1 MDDKR
6 KISLFFF
13 ILVLI
18 FFYMPIMMLVI
29 LSFNNGR
36 GFSWEGFSLK
46 WYLELFIKSPD
57 LWEAFLR
64 SVLIAVT
71 SSVISVV
78 IATLGAI
85 AIKWYNFKVKNYV
98 KFVSYIPL
106 VIPDIIMG
114 ISLAIFFAN
123 FRIPFL
129 GIEGIP
135 LSLWTVFIAH
145 TTFNV
150 PFALFIIMSRL
161 DEFDYAVVEAAHD
174 LGASE
179 FQTLVKVIIPIMM
192 PGIISGFL
200 MAMTL
205 SFDDYVITSFVSGNG
220 EPTLPLY
227 IYSSIKRGVSPVVN
241 ALSVILIIGTIIL
254 TFSSRKLQ
262 KNLLG

>member
-18 FFYMPIMMLVI
+18 FFYLPILMLVV
-29 LSFNNGR
+29 LSFNNSR
-36 GFSWEGFSLK
+36 GFSWGGFSLK
-46 WYLELFIKSPD
+46 WYIELFRNSPD
-57 LWEAFLR
+57 LWEAVLR
-64 SVLIAVT
+64 SILIALG
-71 SSVISVV
+71 SSFLSVV

-85 AIKWYNFKVKNYV
+85 AIKWYNFKVKKYV
-98 KFVSYIPL
+98 KFISYIPL

-123 FRIPFL
+123 IVK
-129 GIEGIP
+129 GGVP
-135 LSLWTVFIAH
+135 LSMWTIFIAH
-145 TTFNV
+145 TTFNI

-161 DEFDYAVVEAAHD
+161 DEFDYSVVEAAYD

-179 FQTLVKVIIPIMM
+179 FTTLVKVIIPMMM
-192 PGIISGFL
+192 PGIIAGFL
-200 MAMTL
+200 MAVTL
-205 SFDDYVITSFVSGNG
+205 SFDDFVITSFVSGNG
-220 EPTLPLY
+220 QPTLPIY
-227 IYSSIKRGVSPVVN
+227 IYASIKRGVSPVVN

>member
-6 KISLFFF
+6 RISLFFF

-18 FFYMPIMMLVI
+18 FFYLPILMLVV
-29 LSFNNGR
+29 LSFNNSR
-36 GFSWEGFSLK
+36 GFSWGGFSLK
-46 WYLELFIKSPD
+46 WYIELFRNSPD
-57 LWEAFLR
+57 LWEAVLR
-64 SVLIAVT
+64 SILIALG
-71 SSVISVV
+71 SSFLSVV

-85 AIKWYNFKVKNYV
+85 AIKWYNFKVKKYV
-98 KFVSYIPL
+98 KFISYIPL

-123 FRIPFL
+123 IVK
-129 GIEGIP
+129 GGVP
-135 LSLWTVFIAH
+135 LSMWTIFIAH
-145 TTFNV
+145 TTFNI

-161 DEFDYAVVEAAHD
+161 DEFDYSVVEAAYD

-179 FQTLVKVIIPIMM
+179 FTTLVKVIIPMMM
-192 PGIISGFL
+192 PGIIAGFL
-200 MAMTL
+200 MAVTL
-205 SFDDYVITSFVSGNG
+205 SFDDFVITSFVSGNG
-220 EPTLPLY
+220 QPTLPIY
-227 IYSSIKRGVSPVVN
+227 IYASIKRGLSPVVN

>member
-6 KISLFFF
+6 RISLFFF

-18 FFYMPIMMLVI
+18 FFYLPILMLVV
-29 LSFNNGR
+29 LSFNNSR
-36 GFSWEGFSLK
+36 GFSWGGFSLK
-46 WYLELFIKSPD
+46 WYIELFRNSPD
-57 LWEAFLR
+57 LWEAVLR
-64 SVLIAVT
+64 SILIALG
-71 SSVISVV
+71 SSFLSVV

-85 AIKWYNFKVKNYV
+85 AIKWYNFKVKKYV
-98 KFVSYIPL
+98 KFISYIPL

-123 FRIPFL
+123 IIK
-129 GIEGIP
+129 GGVP
-135 LSLWTVFIAH
+135 LSMWTIFIAH
-145 TTFNV
+145 TTFNI

-161 DEFDYAVVEAAHD
+161 DEFDYSVVEAAYD

-179 FQTLVKVIIPIMM
+179 FTTLVKVIIPMMM
-192 PGIISGFL
+192 PGIIAGFL
-200 MAMTL
+200 MAVTL
-205 SFDDYVITSFVSGNG
+205 SFDDFVITSFVSGNG
-220 EPTLPLY
+220 QPTLPIY
-227 IYSSIKRGVSPVVN
+227 IYASIKRGVSPVVN

>member
-6 KISLFFF
+6 RISLFFF

-18 FFYMPIMMLVI
+18 FFYLPIIMLVV
-29 LSFNNGR
+29 LSFNNSR
-36 GFSWEGFSLK
+36 GFSWGGFSLK
-46 WYLELFIKSPD
+46 WYIELFRNSPD
-57 LWEAFLR
+57 LWEAVLR
-64 SVLIAVT
+64 SILIAIG
-71 SSVISVV
+71 SSFLSVV

-85 AIKWYNFKVKNYV
+85 AIKWYNFKVKKYV
-98 KFVSYIPL
+98 KFISYIPL

-123 FRIPFL
+123 IIK
-129 GIEGIP
+129 GGVP
-135 LSLWTVFIAH
+135 LSMWTIFIAH
-145 TTFNV
+145 TTFNI

-161 DEFDYAVVEAAHD
+161 DEFDYSVVEAAYD

-179 FQTLVKVIIPIMM
+179 FTTLVKVIIPMMM
-192 PGIISGFL
+192 PGIIAGFL
-200 MAMTL
+200 MAVTL
-205 SFDDYVITSFVSGNG
+205 SFDDFVITSFVSGNG
-220 EPTLPLY
+220 QPTLPIY
-227 IYSSIKRGVSPVVN
+227 IYASIKRGVSPVVN

>member
-6 KISLFFF
+6 RISLFFF

-18 FFYMPIMMLVI
+18 FFYLPILMLVV
-29 LSFNNGR
+29 LSFNNSR
-36 GFSWEGFSLK
+36 GFSWGGFSLK
-46 WYLELFIKSPD
+46 WYIELFRNSPD
-57 LWEAFLR
+57 LWEAVLR
-64 SVLIAVT
+64 SILIALG
-71 SSVISVV
+71 SSFLSVV

-85 AIKWYNFKVKNYV
+85 AIKWYNFKVKKYV
-98 KFVSYIPL
+98 KFISYIPL

-123 FRIPFL
+123 IVK
-129 GIEGIP
+129 GGVP
-135 LSLWTVFIAH
+135 LSMWTIFIAH
-145 TTFNV
+145 TTFNI

-161 DEFDYAVVEAAHD
+161 DEFDYSVVEAAYD

-179 FQTLVKVIIPIMM
+179 FTTLVKVIIPMMM
-192 PGIISGFL
+192 PGIIAGFL
-200 MAMTL
+200 MAVTL
-205 SFDDYVITSFVSGNG
+205 SFDDFVITSFVSGNG
-220 EPTLPLY
+220 QPTLPIY
-227 IYSSIKRGVSPVVN
+227 IYASIKRGVSPVVN

>member
-6 KISLFFF
+6 RISLFFF

-18 FFYMPIMMLVI
+18 FFYLPIIMLVV
-29 LSFNNGR
+29 LSFNNSR
-36 GFSWEGFSLK
+36 GFSWGGFSLK
-46 WYLELFIKSPD
+46 WYIELFRNSPD
-57 LWEAFLR
+57 LWEAVLR
-64 SVLIAVT
+64 SILIALA
-71 SSVISVV
+71 SSFLSVV

-85 AIKWYNFKVKNYV
+85 AIKWYNFKVKKYV
-98 KFVSYIPL
+98 KFISYIPL

-123 FRIPFL
+123 IVK
-129 GIEGIP
+129 GGVP
-135 LSLWTVFIAH
+135 LSMWTIFIAH
-145 TTFNV
+145 TTFNI

-161 DEFDYAVVEAAHD
+161 DEFDYSVVEAAYD

-179 FQTLVKVIIPIMM
+179 FTTLVKVIIPMMM
-192 PGIISGFL
+192 PGIIAGFL
-200 MAMTL
+200 MAVTL
-205 SFDDYVITSFVSGNG
+205 SFDDFVITSFVSGNG
-220 EPTLPLY
+220 QPTLPIY
-227 IYSSIKRGVSPVVN
+227 IYASIKRGVSPVVN

>member
-6 KISLFFF
+6 RVSLFFF

-18 FFYMPIMMLVI
+18 FFYLPIVMLVV
-29 LSFNNGR
+29 LSFNNSR
-36 GFSWEGFSLK
+36 GFSWGGFSLK
-46 WYLELFIKSPD
+46 WYIELFRNSPD
-57 LWEAFLR
+57 LWEAVLR
-64 SVLIAVT
+64 SILIALG
-71 SSVISVV
+71 SSFLSVV

-85 AIKWYNFKVKNYV
+85 AIKWYNFKVKKYV
-98 KFVSYIPL
+98 KFISYIPL

-123 FRIPFL
+123 IVK
-129 GIEGIP
+129 GGVP
-135 LSLWTVFIAH
+135 LSMWTIFIAH
-145 TTFNV
+145 TTFNI

-161 DEFDYAVVEAAHD
+161 DEFDYSVVEAAYD

-179 FQTLVKVIIPIMM
+179 FTTLIKVIIPMMM
-192 PGIISGFL
+192 PGIIAGFL
-200 MAMTL
+200 MAVTL
-205 SFDDYVITSFVSGNG
+205 SFDDFVITSFVSGNG
-220 EPTLPLY
+220 QPTLPIY
-227 IYSSIKRGVSPVVN
+227 IYASIKRGVSPVVN

>member
-6 KISLFFF
+6 RISLFFF

-18 FFYMPIMMLVI
+18 FFYLPIIMLVV
-29 LSFNNGR
+29 LSFNNSR
-36 GFSWEGFSLK
+36 GFSWGGFSLK
-46 WYLELFIKSPD
+46 WYIELFRNSPD
-57 LWEAFLR
+57 LWEAVLR
-64 SVLIAVT
+64 SILIAIG
-71 SSVISVV
+71 SSFLSVV

-85 AIKWYNFKVKNYV
+85 AIKWYNFKVKKYV
-98 KFVSYIPL
+98 KFISYIPL

-123 FRIPFL
+123 IVK
-129 GIEGIP
+129 GGVP
-135 LSLWTVFIAH
+135 LSMWTIFIAH
-145 TTFNV
+145 TTFNI

-161 DEFDYAVVEAAHD
+161 DEFDYSVVEAAYD

-179 FQTLVKVIIPIMM
+179 FTTLVKLIIPMMM
-192 PGIISGFL
+192 PGIIAGFL
-200 MAMTL
+200 MAVTL
-205 SFDDYVITSFVSGNG
+205 SFDDFVITSFVSGNG
-220 EPTLPLY
+220 QPTLPIY
-227 IYSSIKRGVSPVVN
+227 IYASIKRGVSPVVN

>member
-6 KISLFFF
+6 RVSLFFF

-18 FFYMPIMMLVI
+18 FFYLPILMLVV
-29 LSFNNGR
+29 LSFNNSR
-36 GFSWEGFSLK
+36 GFSWGGFSLK
-46 WYLELFIKSPD
+46 WYIELFRNSPD
-57 LWEAFLR
+57 LWEAVLR
-64 SVLIAVT
+64 SILIALG
-71 SSVISVV
+71 SSFLSVV

-85 AIKWYNFKVKNYV
+85 AIKWYNFKVKKYV
-98 KFVSYIPL
+98 KFISYIPL

-123 FRIPFL
+123 IVK
-129 GIEGIP
+129 GGVP
-135 LSLWTVFIAH
+135 LSMWTIFIAH
-145 TTFNV
+145 TTFNI

-161 DEFDYAVVEAAHD
+161 DEFDYSVVEAAYD

-179 FQTLVKVIIPIMM
+179 FTTLVKVIIPMMM
-192 PGIISGFL
+192 PGIIAGFL
-200 MAMTL
+200 MAVTL
-205 SFDDYVITSFVSGNG
+205 SFDDFVITSFVSGNG
-220 EPTLPLY
+220 QPTLPIY
-227 IYSSIKRGVSPVVN
+227 IYASIKRGVSPVVN

>member
-6 KISLFFF
+6 RISLFFF

-18 FFYMPIMMLVI
+18 FFYLPIVMLVV
-29 LSFNNGR
+29 LSFNNSR
-36 GFSWEGFSLK
+36 GFSWGGFSLK
-46 WYLELFIKSPD
+46 WYIELFRNSPD
-57 LWEAFLR
+57 LWEAVLR
-64 SVLIAVT
+64 SILIALG
-71 SSVISVV
+71 SSFLSVV

-85 AIKWYNFKVKNYV
+85 AIKWYNFKVKKYV
-98 KFVSYIPL
+98 KFISYIPL

-123 FRIPFL
+123 IIK
-129 GIEGIP
+129 GGVP
-135 LSLWTVFIAH
+135 LSMWTIFIAH
-145 TTFNV
+145 TTFNI

-161 DEFDYAVVEAAHD
+161 DEFDYSVVEAAYD

-179 FQTLVKVIIPIMM
+179 FTTLVKVIIPMMM
-192 PGIISGFL
+192 PGIIAGFL
-200 MAMTL
+200 MAVTL
-205 SFDDYVITSFVSGNG
+205 SFDDFVITSFVSGNG
-220 EPTLPLY
+220 QPTLPIY
-227 IYSSIKRGVSPVVN
+227 IYASIKRGVSPVVN

>member
-6 KISLFFF
+6 RISLFFF

-18 FFYMPIMMLVI
+18 FFYLPIIMLVV
-29 LSFNNGR
+29 LSFNNSR
-36 GFSWEGFSLK
+36 GFSWGGFSLK
-46 WYLELFIKSPD
+46 WYIELFRNSPD
-57 LWEAFLR
+57 LWEAVLR
-64 SVLIAVT
+64 SILIALG
-71 SSVISVV
+71 SSFISVV

-85 AIKWYNFKVKNYV
+85 AIKWYNFKVKKYV
-98 KFVSYIPL
+98 KFISYIPL

-123 FRIPFL
+123 IVK
-129 GIEGIP
+129 GGVP
-135 LSLWTVFIAH
+135 LSMWTIFIAH
-145 TTFNV
+145 TTFNI

-161 DEFDYAVVEAAHD
+161 DEFDYSVVEAAYD

-179 FQTLVKVIIPIMM
+179 FTTLIKVIIPMMM
-192 PGIISGFL
+192 PGIIAGFL
-200 MAMTL
+200 MAVTL
-205 SFDDYVITSFVSGNG
+205 SFDDFVITSFVSGNG
-220 EPTLPLY
+220 QPTLPIY
-227 IYSSIKRGVSPVVN
+227 IYASIKRGVSPVVN

>member
-6 KISLFFF
+6 RISLFFF

-18 FFYMPIMMLVI
+18 FFYLPIIMLVV
-29 LSFNNGR
+29 LSFNNSR
-36 GFSWEGFSLK
+36 GFSWGGFSLK
-46 WYLELFIKSPD
+46 WYIELFRNSPD
-57 LWEAFLR
+57 LWEAVLR
-64 SVLIAVT
+64 SILIALG
-71 SSVISVV
+71 SSFLSVV

-85 AIKWYNFKVKNYV
+85 AIKWYNFKVKKYV
-98 KFVSYIPL
+98 KFISYIPL

-123 FRIPFL
+123 IVK
-129 GIEGIP
+129 GGVP
-135 LSLWTVFIAH
+135 LSMWTIFIAH
-145 TTFNV
+145 TTFNI

-161 DEFDYAVVEAAHD
+161 DEFDFFVVEAAYD

-179 FQTLVKVIIPIMM
+179 FTTLVKVIIPMMM
-192 PGIISGFL
+192 PGIIAGFL
-200 MAMTL
+200 MAVTL
-205 SFDDYVITSFVSGNG
+205 SFDDFVITSFVSGNG
-220 EPTLPLY
+220 QPTLPIY
-227 IYSSIKRGVSPVVN
+227 IYASIKRGVSPVVN

>member
-6 KISLFFF
+6 RISLFFF

-18 FFYMPIMMLVI
+18 FFYLPIVMLVV
-29 LSFNNGR
+29 LSFNNSR
-36 GFSWEGFSLK
+36 GFSWDGFSLK
-46 WYLELFIKSPD
+46 WYIELFINSPD
-57 LWEAFLR
+57 LWEAVLR
-64 SVLIAVT
+64 SILIALG
-71 SSVISVV
+71 SSFLSVV

-85 AIKWYNFKVKNYV
+85 AIKWYNFKVKKYV
-98 KFVSYIPL
+98 KFISYIPL

-123 FRIPFL
+123 IIK
-129 GIEGIP
+129 GGVP
-135 LSLWTVFIAH
+135 LSMWTIFIAH
-145 TTFNV
+145 TTFNI

-161 DEFDYAVVEAAHD
+161 DEFDYSVVEAAYD

-179 FQTLVKVIIPIMM
+179 FTTLVKVIIPMMM
-192 PGIISGFL
+192 PGIIAGFL
-200 MAMTL
+200 MAVTL
-205 SFDDYVITSFVSGNG
+205 SFDDFVITSFVSGNG
-220 EPTLPLY
+220 QPTLPIY
-227 IYSSIKRGVSPVVN
+227 IYASIKRGVSPVVN

>member
-6 KISLFFF
+6 RISLFFF

-18 FFYMPIMMLVI
+18 FFYLPIIMLVV
-29 LSFNNGR
+29 LSFNNSR
-36 GFSWEGFSLK
+36 GFSWGGFSLK
-46 WYLELFIKSPD
+46 WYIELFRNSPD
-57 LWEAFLR
+57 LWEAVLR
-64 SVLIAVT
+64 SILIALG
-71 SSVISVV
+71 SSFLSVV

-85 AIKWYNFKVKNYV
+85 AIKWYNFKVKKYV
-98 KFVSYIPL
+98 KFISYIPL

-123 FRIPFL
+123 IVK
-129 GIEGIP
+129 GGVP
-135 LSLWTVFIAH
+135 LSMWTIFIAH
-145 TTFNV
+145 TTFNI

-161 DEFDYAVVEAAHD
+161 HEFDYSVVEAAYD

-179 FQTLVKVIIPIMM
+179 FTTLVKVIIPMMM
-192 PGIISGFL
+192 PGIIAGFL
-200 MAMTL
+200 MAVTL
-205 SFDDYVITSFVSGNG
+205 SFDDFVITSFVSGNG
-220 EPTLPLY
+220 QPTLPIY
-227 IYSSIKRGVSPVVN
+227 IYASIKRGVSPVVN

>member
-6 KISLFFF
+6 RISLFFF

-18 FFYMPIMMLVI
+18 FFYLPIIMLVV
-29 LSFNNGR
+29 LSFNNSR
-36 GFSWEGFSLK
+36 GFSWGGFSLK
-46 WYLELFIKSPD
+46 WYIELFRNSPD
-57 LWEAFLR
+57 LWEAVLR
-64 SVLIAVT
+64 SIIIALG
-71 SSVISVV
+71 SSFISVV

-85 AIKWYNFKVKNYV
+85 AIKWYNFKVKKYV
-98 KFVSYIPL
+98 KFISYIPL

-123 FRIPFL
+123 IVK
-129 GIEGIP
+129 GGVP
-135 LSLWTVFIAH
+135 LSMWTIFIAH
-145 TTFNV
+145 TTFNI

-161 DEFDYAVVEAAHD
+161 DEFDYSVVEAAYD

-179 FQTLVKVIIPIMM
+179 FTTLVKVIIPMMM
-192 PGIISGFL
+192 PGIIAGFL
-200 MAMTL
+200 MAVTL
-205 SFDDYVITSFVSGNG
+205 SFDDFVITSFVSGNG
-220 EPTLPLY
+220 QPTLPIY
-227 IYSSIKRGVSPVVN
+227 IYASIKRGVSPVVN

>member
-6 KISLFFF
+6 RISLFFF

-18 FFYMPIMMLVI
+18 FFYLPIVMLVV
-29 LSFNNGR
+29 LSFNNSR
-36 GFSWEGFSLK
+36 GFSWGGFSLK
-46 WYLELFIKSPD
+46 WYIELFRNSPD
-57 LWEAFLR
+57 LWEAVLR
-64 SVLIAVT
+64 SILIALG
-71 SSVISVV
+71 SSFLSVV

-85 AIKWYNFKVKNYV
+85 AIKWYNFKVKKYV
-98 KFVSYIPL
+98 KFISYIPL

-123 FRIPFL
+123 IVK
-129 GIEGIP
+129 GGVP
-135 LSLWTVFIAH
+135 LSMWTIFIAH
-145 TTFNV
+145 TTFNI

-161 DEFDYAVVEAAHD
+161 DEFDYSVVEAAYD

-179 FQTLVKVIIPIMM
+179 FTTLVKVIIPMMM
-192 PGIISGFL
+192 PGIIAGFL
-200 MAMTL
+200 MAVTL
-205 SFDDYVITSFVSGNG
+205 SFDDFVITSFVSGNG
-220 EPTLPLY
+220 QPTLPIY
-227 IYSSIKRGVSPVVN
+227 IYASIKRGVSPVVN

>member
-6 KISLFFF
+6 RISLFFF

-18 FFYMPIMMLVI
+18 FFYLPIIMLVV
-29 LSFNNGR
+29 LSFNNSR
-36 GFSWEGFSLK
+36 GFSWGGFSLK
-46 WYLELFIKSPD
+46 WYIELFRNSPD
-57 LWEAFLR
+57 LWEAVLR
-64 SVLIAVT
+64 SILIALG
-71 SSVISVV
+71 SSFLSVV

-85 AIKWYNFKVKNYV
+85 AIKWYNFKVKKYV
-98 KFVSYIPL
+98 KFISYIPL

-123 FRIPFL
+123 IVK
-129 GIEGIP
+129 GGVP
-135 LSLWTVFIAH
+135 LSMWTIFIAH
-145 TTFNV
+145 TTFNI

-161 DEFDYAVVEAAHD
+161 DEFDYSVVEAAYD

-179 FQTLVKVIIPIMM
+179 FTTLVKVIIPMMM
-192 PGIISGFL
+192 PGIIAGFL
-200 MAMTL
+200 MAVTL
-205 SFDDYVITSFVSGNG
+205 SFDDFVITSFVSGNG
-220 EPTLPLY
+220 QQTLPIY
-227 IYSSIKRGVSPVVN
+227 IYASIKRGVSPVVN

>member
-6 KISLFFF
+6 RISLFFF

-18 FFYMPIMMLVI
+18 FFYLPIIMLVV
-29 LSFNNGR
+29 LSFNNSR
-36 GFSWEGFSLK
+36 GFSWGGFSLK
-46 WYLELFIKSPD
+46 WYIELFRNSPD
-57 LWEAFLR
+57 LWEAVLR
-64 SVLIAVT
+64 SILIALG
-71 SSVISVV
+71 SSFLSVV

-85 AIKWYNFKVKNYV
+85 AIKWYNFKVKKYV
-98 KFVSYIPL
+98 KFISYIPL

-123 FRIPFL
+123 IIK
-129 GIEGIP
+129 GGVP
-135 LSLWTVFIAH
+135 LSMWTIFIAH
-145 TTFNV
+145 TTFNI

-161 DEFDYAVVEAAHD
+161 DEFDYSVVEAAYD

-179 FQTLVKVIIPIMM
+179 FTTLVKVIIPMMM
-192 PGIISGFL
+192 PGIIAGFL
-200 MAMTL
+200 MAVTL
-205 SFDDYVITSFVSGNG
+205 SFDDFVITSFVSGNG
-220 EPTLPLY
+220 QPTLPIY
-227 IYSSIKRGVSPVVN
+227 IYASIKRGVSPVVN

>member
-6 KISLFFF
+6 RISLFFF

-18 FFYMPIMMLVI
+18 FFYLPIIMLVV
-29 LSFNNGR
+29 LSFNNSR
-36 GFSWEGFSLK
+36 GFSWGGFSLK
-46 WYLELFIKSPD
+46 WYIELFRNSPD
-57 LWEAFLR
+57 LWEAVLR
-64 SVLIAVT
+64 SILIALG
-71 SSVISVV
+71 SSFISVV

-85 AIKWYNFKVKNYV
+85 AIKWYNFKVKKYV
-98 KFVSYIPL
+98 KFISYIPL

-123 FRIPFL
+123 IVK
-129 GIEGIP
+129 GGVP
-135 LSLWTVFIAH
+135 LSMWTIFIAH
-145 TTFNV
+145 TTFNI

-161 DEFDYAVVEAAHD
+161 DEFDYSVVEAAYD

-179 FQTLVKVIIPIMM
+179 FTTLVKVIIPMMM
-192 PGIISGFL
+192 PGIIAGFL
-200 MAMTL
+200 MAVTL
-205 SFDDYVITSFVSGNG
+205 SFDDFVITSFVSGNG
-220 EPTLPLY
+220 QPTLPIY
-227 IYSSIKRGVSPVVN
+227 IYASIKRGVSPVVN

>member
-6 KISLFFF
+6 RISLFFF

-18 FFYMPIMMLVI
+18 FFYLPIIMLVV
-29 LSFNNGR
+29 LSFNNSR
-36 GFSWEGFSLK
+36 GFSWGGFSLK
-46 WYLELFIKSPD
+46 WYIELFRNSPD
-57 LWEAFLR
+57 LLEAVLR
-64 SVLIAVT
+64 SILIALG
-71 SSVISVV
+71 SSFLSVV

-85 AIKWYNFKVKNYV
+85 AIKWYNFKVKKYV
-98 KFVSYIPL
+98 KFISYIPL

-123 FRIPFL
+123 IVK
-129 GIEGIP
+129 GGVP
-135 LSLWTVFIAH
+135 LSMWTIFIAH
-145 TTFNV
+145 TTFNI

-161 DEFDYAVVEAAHD
+161 DEFDYSVVEAAYD

-179 FQTLVKVIIPIMM
+179 FTTLVKVIIPMMM
-192 PGIISGFL
+192 PGIIAGFL

-205 SFDDYVITSFVSGNG
+205 SFDDFVITSFVSGNG
-220 EPTLPLY
+220 QPTLPIY
-227 IYSSIKRGVSPVVN
+227 IYASIKRGVSPVVN

>member
-6 KISLFFF
+6 RVSLFFF

-18 FFYMPIMMLVI
+18 FFYLPIIMLVV
-29 LSFNNGR
+29 LSFNNSR
-36 GFSWEGFSLK
+36 GFSWGGFSLK
-46 WYLELFIKSPD
+46 WYIELFRNSPD
-57 LWEAFLR
+57 LWEAVLR
-64 SVLIAVT
+64 SILIAIG
-71 SSVISVV
+71 SSFLSVV

-85 AIKWYNFKVKNYV
+85 AIKWYNFKVKKYV
-98 KFVSYIPL
+98 KFISYIPL

-123 FRIPFL
+123 IVK
-129 GIEGIP
+129 GGVP
-135 LSLWTVFIAH
+135 LSMWTIFIAH
-145 TTFNV
+145 TTFNI

-161 DEFDYAVVEAAHD
+161 DEFDYSVVEAAYD

-179 FQTLVKVIIPIMM
+179 FTTLVKVIIPMMM
-192 PGIISGFL
+192 PGIIAGFL
-200 MAMTL
+200 MAVTL
-205 SFDDYVITSFVSGNG
+205 SFDDFVITSFVSGNG
-220 EPTLPLY
+220 QPTLPIY
-227 IYSSIKRGVSPVVN
+227 IYASIKRGVSPVVN

>member
-6 KISLFFF
+6 RISLFFF

-18 FFYMPIMMLVI
+18 FFYLPILMLVV
-29 LSFNNGR
+29 LSFNNSR
-36 GFSWEGFSLK
+36 GFSWGGFSLK
-46 WYLELFIKSPD
+46 WYIELFRNSPD
-57 LWEAFLR
+57 LWEAVLR
-64 SVLIAVT
+64 SIIIALG
-71 SSVISVV
+71 SSLISVV

-85 AIKWYNFKVKNYV
+85 AIKWYNFKVKKYV
-98 KFVSYIPL
+98 KFISYIPL

-123 FRIPFL
+123 IVK
-129 GIEGIP
+129 GGVP
-135 LSLWTVFIAH
+135 LSMWTIFIAH
-145 TTFNV
+145 TTFNI

-161 DEFDYAVVEAAHD
+161 DEFDYSVVEAAYD

-179 FQTLVKVIIPIMM
+179 FTTLIKVIIPMMM
-192 PGIISGFL
+192 PGIIAGFL
-200 MAMTL
+200 MAVTL
-205 SFDDYVITSFVSGNG
+205 SFDDFVITSFVSGNG
-220 EPTLPLY
+220 QPTLPIY
-227 IYSSIKRGVSPVVN
+227 IYASIKRGVSPVVN

>member
-6 KISLFFF
+6 RISLFFF

-18 FFYMPIMMLVI
+18 FFYLPILMLVV
-29 LSFNNGR
+29 LSFNNSR
-36 GFSWEGFSLK
+36 GFNWGGFSLK
-46 WYLELFIKSPD
+46 WYIELFRNSPD
-57 LWEAFLR
+57 LWEAVLR
-64 SVLIAVT
+64 SILIALG
-71 SSVISVV
+71 SSFLSVV

-85 AIKWYNFKVKNYV
+85 AIKWYNFKVKKYV
-98 KFVSYIPL
+98 KFISYIPL

-123 FRIPFL
+123 IVK
-129 GIEGIP
+129 GGVP
-135 LSLWTVFIAH
+135 LSMWTIFIAH
-145 TTFNV
+145 TTFNI

-161 DEFDYAVVEAAHD
+161 DEFDYSVVEAAYD

-179 FQTLVKVIIPIMM
+179 FTTLVKVIIPMMM
-192 PGIISGFL
+192 PGIIAGFL
-200 MAMTL
+200 MAVTL
-205 SFDDYVITSFVSGNG
+205 SFDDFVITSFVSGNG
-220 EPTLPLY
+220 QPTLPIY
-227 IYSSIKRGVSPVVN
+227 IYASIKRGVSPVVN

>member
-6 KISLFFF
+6 RISLFFF

-18 FFYMPIMMLVI
+18 FFYLPIIMLVV
-29 LSFNNGR
+29 LSFNNSR
-36 GFSWEGFSLK
+36 GFSWGGFSLK
-46 WYLELFIKSPD
+46 WYIELFRNSPD
-57 LWEAFLR
+57 LWEAVLR
-64 SVLIAVT
+64 SILIALG
-71 SSVISVV
+71 SSFLSVV

-85 AIKWYNFKVKNYV
+85 AIKWYNFKVKKYV
-98 KFVSYIPL
+98 KFISYIPL

-123 FRIPFL
+123 IIK
-129 GIEGIP
+129 GGVP
-135 LSLWTVFIAH
+135 LSMWTIFIAH
-145 TTFNV
+145 TTFNI

-161 DEFDYAVVEAAHD
+161 DEFDYSVVEAAYD

-179 FQTLVKVIIPIMM
+179 FTTLIKVIIPMMM
-192 PGIISGFL
+192 PGIIAGFL
-200 MAMTL
+200 MAVTL
-205 SFDDYVITSFVSGNG
+205 SFDDFVITSFVSGNG
-220 EPTLPLY
+220 QPTLPIY
-227 IYSSIKRGVSPVVN
+227 IYASIKRGVSPVVN

>member
-6 KISLFFF
+6 RISLFFF

-18 FFYMPIMMLVI
+18 FFYLPIIMLVV
-29 LSFNNGR
+29 LSFNNSR
-36 GFSWEGFSLK
+36 GFSWGGFSLK
-46 WYLELFIKSPD
+46 WYIELFRNSPD
-57 LWEAFLR
+57 LWEAVLR
-64 SVLIAVT
+64 SILIALG
-71 SSVISVV
+71 SSFLSVV

-85 AIKWYNFKVKNYV
+85 AIKWYNFKVKKYV
-98 KFVSYIPL
+98 KFISYIPL

-123 FRIPFL
+123 IVK
-129 GIEGIP
+129 GGVP
-135 LSLWTVFIAH
+135 LSMWTIFIAH
-145 TTFNV
+145 TTFNI

-161 DEFDYAVVEAAHD
+161 DEFDYSVVEAAYD

-179 FQTLVKVIIPIMM
+179 FTTLVKVIIPMMM
-192 PGIISGFL
+192 PGIIAGFL
-200 MAMTL
+200 MAVTL
-205 SFDDYVITSFVSGNG
+205 SFDDFVITSFFSGNG
-220 EPTLPLY
+220 QPTLPIY
-227 IYSSIKRGVSPVVN
+227 IYASIKRGVSPVVN

>member
-6 KISLFFF
+6 RISLFFF

-18 FFYMPIMMLVI
+18 FFYLPIIMLVV
-29 LSFNNGR
+29 LSFNNSR
-36 GFSWEGFSLK
+36 GFSWGGFSLK
-46 WYLELFIKSPD
+46 WYIELFRNSPD
-57 LWEAFLR
+57 LWEAVLR
-64 SVLIAVT
+64 SILIALG
-71 SSVISVV
+71 SSFLSVV

-85 AIKWYNFKVKNYV
+85 AIKWYNFKVKKYV
-98 KFVSYIPL
+98 KFISYIPL

-123 FRIPFL
+123 IVK
-129 GIEGIP
+129 GGVP
-135 LSLWTVFIAH
+135 LSMWTIFIAH
-145 TTFNV
+145 TTFNI

-161 DEFDYAVVEAAHD
+161 DEFDYSVVEAAYD

-179 FQTLVKVIIPIMM
+179 FTTLVKVIIPMMM
-192 PGIISGFL
+192 PGIIAGFL
-200 MAMTL
+200 MAVTL
-205 SFDDYVITSFVSGNG
+205 SFDDFVITSFVSGNG
-220 EPTLPLY
+220 QPTLPMC
-227 IYSSIKRGVSPVVN
+227 IYASIKRGVSPVVN

>member
-6 KISLFFF
+6 RVSLFFF

-18 FFYMPIMMLVI
+18 FFYLPIIMLVV
-29 LSFNNGR
+29 LSFNNSR
-36 GFSWEGFSLK
+36 GFSWGGFSLK
-46 WYLELFIKSPD
+46 WYIELFRNSPD
-57 LWEAFLR
+57 LWEAVLR
-64 SVLIAVT
+64 SILIALG
-71 SSVISVV
+71 SSFLSVV

-85 AIKWYNFKVKNYV
+85 AIKWYNFKVKKYV
-98 KFVSYIPL
+98 KFISYIPL

-123 FRIPFL
+123 IVK
-129 GIEGIP
+129 GGVP
-135 LSLWTVFIAH
+135 LSMWTIFIAH
-145 TTFNV
+145 TTFNI

-161 DEFDYAVVEAAHD
+161 DEFDYSVVEAAYD

-179 FQTLVKVIIPIMM
+179 FTTLVKVIIPMMM
-192 PGIISGFL
+192 PGIIAGFL
-200 MAMTL
+200 MAVTL
-205 SFDDYVITSFVSGNG
+205 SFDDFVITSFVSGNG
-220 EPTLPLY
+220 QPTLPIY
-227 IYSSIKRGVSPVVN
+227 IYASIKRGVSPVVN

>member
-6 KISLFFF
+6 RVSLFFF

-18 FFYMPIMMLVI
+18 FFYMPILMLIV
-29 LSFNNGR
+29 LSFNNSR
-36 GFSWEGFSLK
+36 GFNWGGFSLK
-46 WYLELFIKSPD
+46 WYIELFKNSPD
-57 LWEAFLR
+57 LWEAVFR
-64 SVLIAVT
+64 SILIAI
-71 SSVISVV
+71 SSSFISVV

-85 AIKWYNFKVKNYV
+85 AIKWYNFKVKKYV
-98 KFVSYIPL
+98 KFISYIPL

-123 FRIPFL
+123 IIK
-129 GIEGIP
+129 GGVP
-135 LSLWTVFIAH
+135 LSLWTIFIAH
-145 TTFNV
+145 TTFNI

-161 DEFDYAVVEAAHD
+161 DEFDYSVVEAAYD

-179 FQTLVKVIIPIMM
+179 FTTLVKVIIPMMM
-192 PGIISGFL
+192 PGIIAGFL
-200 MAMTL
+200 MAVTL
-205 SFDDYVITSFVSGNG
+205 SFDDFVITSFVSGNG
-220 EPTLPLY
+220 QPTLPIY
-227 IYSSIKRGVSPVVN
+227 IYASIKRGVSPVVN

>member
-6 KISLFFF
+6 RVSLFFF

-18 FFYMPIMMLVI
+18 FFYLPIVMLVV
-29 LSFNNGR
+29 LSFNNSR
-36 GFSWEGFSLK
+36 GFSWDGFSLK
-46 WYLELFIKSPD
+46 WYIELFINSPD
-57 LWEAFLR
+57 LWEAVLR
-64 SVLIAVT
+64 SIIIALG
-71 SSVISVV
+71 SSLISVV

-85 AIKWYNFKVKNYV
+85 AIKWYNFKVKKYV
-98 KFVSYIPL
+98 KFISYIPL

-123 FRIPFL
+123 IIK
-129 GIEGIP
+129 GGVP
-135 LSLWTVFIAH
+135 LSMWTIFIAH
-145 TTFNV
+145 TTFNI

-161 DEFDYAVVEAAHD
+161 DEFDYSVVEAAYD

-179 FQTLVKVIIPIMM
+179 FTTLIKVIIPMMM
-192 PGIISGFL
+192 PGIIAGFL
-200 MAMTL
+200 MAVTL
-205 SFDDYVITSFVSGNG
+205 SFDDFVITSFVSGNG
-220 EPTLPLY
+220 QPTLPIY
-227 IYSSIKRGVSPVVN
+227 IYASIKRGVSPVVN

>member
-6 KISLFFF
+6 RISLFFF

-18 FFYMPIMMLVI
+18 FFYLPIIMLVV
-29 LSFNNGR
+29 LSFNNSR
-36 GFSWEGFSLK
+36 GFSWGGFSLK
-46 WYLELFIKSPD
+46 WYIELFRNSPD
-57 LWEAFLR
+57 LWEAVLR
-64 SVLIAVT
+64 SILIALG
-71 SSVISVV
+71 SSFLSVV

-85 AIKWYNFKVKNYV
+85 AIKWYNFKVKKYV
-98 KFVSYIPL
+98 KFISYIPL

-123 FRIPFL
+123 IVK
-129 GIEGIP
+129 GGVP
-135 LSLWTVFIAH
+135 LSMWTIFIAH
-145 TTFNV
+145 TTFNI

-161 DEFDYAVVEAAHD
+161 DEFDYSVVEAAYD

-179 FQTLVKVIIPIMM
+179 FTTLIKVIIPMMM
-192 PGIISGFL
+192 PGIIAGFL
-200 MAMTL
+200 MAVTL
-205 SFDDYVITSFVSGNG
+205 SFDDFVITSFVSGNG
-220 EPTLPLY
+220 QPTLPIY
-227 IYSSIKRGVSPVVN
+227 IYASIKRGVSPVVN

>member
-6 KISLFFF
+6 RISLFFF

-18 FFYMPIMMLVI
+18 FFYLPIIMLVV
-29 LSFNNGR
+29 LSFNNSR
-36 GFSWEGFSLK
+36 GFSWGGFSLK
-46 WYLELFIKSPD
+46 WYIELFRNSPD
-57 LWEAFLR
+57 LWEAVLR
-64 SVLIAVT
+64 SILISLG
-71 SSVISVV
+71 SSFLSVV

-85 AIKWYNFKVKNYV
+85 AIKWYNFKVKKYV
-98 KFVSYIPL
+98 KFISYIPL

-123 FRIPFL
+123 IVK
-129 GIEGIP
+129 GGVP
-135 LSLWTVFIAH
+135 LSMWTIFIAH
-145 TTFNV
+145 TTFNI

-161 DEFDYAVVEAAHD
+161 DEFDYSVVEAAYD

-179 FQTLVKVIIPIMM
+179 FTTLVKVIIPMMM
-192 PGIISGFL
+192 PGIIAGFL
-200 MAMTL
+200 MAVTL
-205 SFDDYVITSFVSGNG
+205 SFDDFVITSFVSGNG
-220 EPTLPLY
+220 QPTLPIY
-227 IYSSIKRGVSPVVN
+227 IYASIKRGVSPVVN

>member
-6 KISLFFF
+6 RISLFFF

-18 FFYMPIMMLVI
+18 FFYLPILMLVV
-29 LSFNNGR
+29 LSFNNSR
-36 GFSWEGFSLK
+36 GFNWGGFSLK
-46 WYLELFIKSPD
+46 WYIELFRNSPD
-57 LWEAFLR
+57 LWEAVLR
-64 SVLIAVT
+64 SILIALG
-71 SSVISVV
+71 SSFLSVV

-85 AIKWYNFKVKNYV
+85 AIKWYNFKVKKYV
-98 KFVSYIPL
+98 KFISYIPL

-123 FRIPFL
+123 IIK
-129 GIEGIP
+129 GGVP
-135 LSLWTVFIAH
+135 LSLWTIFIAH
-145 TTFNV
+145 TTFNI

-161 DEFDYAVVEAAHD
+161 DEFDYSVVEAAYD

-179 FQTLVKVIIPIMM
+179 FTTLVKVIIPMMM
-192 PGIISGFL
+192 PGIIAGFL

-205 SFDDYVITSFVSGNG
+205 SFDDFVITSFVSGNG
-220 EPTLPLY
+220 QPTLPIY
-227 IYSSIKRGVSPVVN
+227 IYASIKRGVSPVVN

-262 KNLLG
+262 KNLLS

>member
-6 KISLFFF
+6 RISLFFF

-18 FFYMPIMMLVI
+18 FFYLPIIMLVV
-29 LSFNNGR
+29 LSFNNSR
-36 GFSWEGFSLK
+36 GFSWGGFSLK
-46 WYLELFIKSPD
+46 WYIELFRNSPD
-57 LWEAFLR
+57 LWEAVLR
-64 SVLIAVT
+64 SILIAIG
-71 SSVISVV
+71 SSFLSVV

-85 AIKWYNFKVKNYV
+85 AIKWYNFKVKKYV
-98 KFVSYIPL
+98 KFISYIPL

-123 FRIPFL
+123 IVK
-129 GIEGIP
+129 GGVP
-135 LSLWTVFIAH
+135 LSMWTIFIAH
-145 TTFNV
+145 TTFNI

-161 DEFDYAVVEAAHD
+161 DEFDYSVVEAAYD

-179 FQTLVKVIIPIMM
+179 FTTLVKVIIPMMM
-192 PGIISGFL
+192 PGIIAGFL
-200 MAMTL
+200 MAVTL
-205 SFDDYVITSFVSGNG
+205 SFDDFVITSFVSGNG
-220 EPTLPLY
+220 QPTLPIY
-227 IYSSIKRGVSPVVN
+227 IYASIKRGVSPVVN